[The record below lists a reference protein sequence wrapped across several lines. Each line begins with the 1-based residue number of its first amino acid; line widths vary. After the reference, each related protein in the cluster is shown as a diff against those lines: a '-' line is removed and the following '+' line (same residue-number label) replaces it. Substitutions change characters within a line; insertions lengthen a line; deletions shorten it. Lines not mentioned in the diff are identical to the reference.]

1 MTKEIE
7 RKFLLDKLPDTIK
20 LIGLHLIEQN
30 YLSTG
35 EEESRIRKEVS
46 GIKSFTSSEP
56 RYTSTTKRGWGLIR
70 EEEEKEITREEYAL
84 LNERIQRNP
93 IIKVRGYVRI
103 DGLKIE
109 VDKYLNPELKELLI
123 AEIEF
128 DTAQDAVDA
137 DLPSWLGKDVT
148 DDKSYKNQNLWQ
160 KIQVDHEKTNHME
173 EDVSLDG
180 GTEVV
185 DSHYDNEDVFKKNRE
200 VAFTAS
206 MTTSSFTLEGVT
218 TQGRFTLISS
228 TTDKQSI
235 LLKAHNMVSFYHKVI
250 IREWVNGEV
259 INRYTISKD

>member
-1 MTKEIE
+1 
-7 RKFLLDKLPDTIK
+7 
-20 LIGLHLIEQN
+20 
-30 YLSTG
+30 
-35 EEESRIRKEVS
+35 
-46 GIKSFTSSEP
+46 
-56 RYTSTTKRGWGLIR
+56 
-70 EEEEKEITREEYAL
+70 
-84 LNERIQRNP
+84 
-93 IIKVRGYVRI
+93 
-103 DGLKIE
+103 
-109 VDKYLNPELKELLI
+109 
-123 AEIEF
+123 
-128 DTAQDAVDA
+128 
-137 DLPSWLGKDVT
+137 
-148 DDKSYKNQNLWQ
+148 
-160 KIQVDHEKTNHME
+160 ME